1 MFNDGSM
8 TGLVKQN
15 WPKSAKNGGFVA
27 GFRSRCRPGYLAEAG
42 AVTLDRLLLH
52 LTGKYLFKN
61 SRKLT
66 LFDVFSKVN
75 IKYDLH
81 VLVHVSE
88 RILL

>member
-27 GFRSRCRPGYLAEAG
+27 GFRSRCRPGYLAGAG

-75 IKYDLH
+75 IKYYTYMYWYMCQN
-81 VLVHVSE
+81 VF
-88 RILL
+88 